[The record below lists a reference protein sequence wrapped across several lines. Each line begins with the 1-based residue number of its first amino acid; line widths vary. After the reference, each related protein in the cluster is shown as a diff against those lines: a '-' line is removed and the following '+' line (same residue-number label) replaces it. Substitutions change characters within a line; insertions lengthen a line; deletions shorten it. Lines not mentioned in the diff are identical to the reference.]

1 MRRLWLRCA
10 RLLAAISFLG
20 CLLAQAQPARATE
33 EPGTYVPGEVI
44 VRLTPPLL
52 GSVETLVQTIASQ
65 FGLQVL
71 DRLGTLPIF
80 RMKIISNAVSP
91 LTIADVLEALPSVV
105 YAEPNLIGQAP
116 ESVGRVSWAR
126 GGGAGEY
133 AEQWAPETLR
143 LPEAHTVS
151 RGAGVVVAVLDT
163 GADLDHPALAGHLE
177 SGYDFVD
184 LDADPS
190 EEGAYGQ
197 DLAYG
202 HGTHV
207 AGLVALAAPEAT
219 IVPLRILRP
228 DGSGDSWVLAQALR
242 YAVGLPV
249 AGITPLAHKADVIN
263 ISYSVQQRS
272 FLLDDVLSL
281 LAALPGGPVV
291 VAAAGN
297 RGPSVAKE
305 YPAGEDQPGVLA
317 VAASTQADTL
327 ADFSTRGSWVDVAA
341 PGETILS
348 SVPDNDYGVWSGTS
362 MAAPLAAGV
371 AALVRARYP
380 SFNPAQVTGRIISQ
394 AQTIDAPVSR
404 RVDAAAALGLPA
416 SAG

>member
-1 MRRLWLRCA
+1 MRCWWLRCA
-10 RLLAAISFLG
+10 RLLVAISFVG
-20 CLLAQAQPARATE
+20 CLLAQAQPARATQ
-33 EPGTYVPGEVI
+33 EPATYVPGEVI
-44 VRLTPPLL
+44 VRLIPPLL

-65 FGLQVL
+65 FGLQVV
-71 DRLGTLPIF
+71 DRLGTLPVF
-80 RMKIISNAVSP
+80 RLKIIGNVLSP
-91 LTIADVLEALPSVV
+91 PALAGLLDALPAVL
-105 YAEPNLIGQAP
+105 YAEPNFLGQSP
-116 ESVGRVSWAR
+116 EGVARSSWSR
-126 GGGAGEY
+126 GGDAGGV
-133 AEQWAPETLR
+133 ASQWAPGMIR
-143 LPEAHTVS
+143 LDEAHTIS

-163 GADLDHPALAGHLE
+163 GADLDHPALAGHLAP
-177 SGYDFVD
+177 GYDFVD

-197 DLAYG
+197 DIAYG

-249 AGITPLAHKADVIN
+249 PGITPVGHNADVIN
-263 ISYSVQQRS
+263 ISYSVRQRS
-272 FLLDDVLSL
+272 LLLDDVLGL
-281 LAALPGGPVV
+281 LAALPGSPVV

-297 RGPSVAKE
+297 RGPSIAKE
-305 YPAGEDQPGVLA
+305 YPAGESTPGVLA
-317 VAASTQADTL
+317 VAASTEADTL

-341 PGETILS
+341 PGENILS

-380 SFNPAQVTGRIISQ
+380 SFKPAQVTGRIISQ
-394 AQTIDAPVSR
+394 AHSIDASVSR

-416 SAG
+416 AGG